1 MVPAPPRG
9 APPTLN
15 EPSGRPPPLLQVTPP
30 SPPFL
35 AALSFGMS
43 LREWRHAGFLFLL
56 LGATRASGS
65 PVTDTRGT
73 LDDYFAMKNIV
84 ETSNACELPGV
95 SIKYGPFLECM
106 WRAVEKGFVDQSK
119 ASFVAEGL
127 KSGFMAGVDV
137 TQLRG
142 HRWFKNYPP
151 ALEARRAVTKANNKR
166 VGAFK
171 TLALGVWSASLGSL
185 VRATFGATAIAPLNA
200 VPKPMEKGEVRPC
213 TDHTRTGFNAA
224 TCLEFLG
231 HSLDT
236 YNEVA
241 HFLKSDYFMHVSDVD
256 AAFPMLPFHWSLW
269 PFLMFRFFASDDTDV
284 MTLYMH
290 VCGDFGTRGM
300 PGVFKIFFSDV
311 VVNMARAENV
321 LTLPMPIYVDDM
333 GLIGHSASVV
343 LAEMAMFQAWA
354 TMVCGVIF
362 KVIKDRQAAQRQLMI
377 GFWWCSSSLTRT
389 LPEAKLLQYVEML
402 SVMAG
407 AKKFSL
413 HDMQVC
419 AGRMQ
424 RAIMTLPAGAACL
437 LYGLYSLMSGLK
449 LGWHARRSNKGVRDD
464 LSWLRKLLTI
474 NLGRGYYSLAN
485 FLWAPDFWSDAS
497 KSARYVGGGY
507 LSACGR
513 FDWFVYGRGASRK
526 PIDFLEGDTFMVGF
540 RRMGR
545 HWRMMMVRCWID
557 NMSFKDCLRK
567 GRSRVERLNVLVK
580 ESFALCLEHQC
591 ILAPEYVPTLVN
603 KGADFL
609 SRQEVQVGDPVAQL
623 SVIAEE
629 MLFWAPGTVPIVG
642 PYAGGT
648 RTLEEQR
655 GVLAAEPVMKA
666 LSKAASVRQ
675 PLSAGA
681 EVFHPSSLFLGKE
694 QTGRVEG
701 DGAGRGLFIGLCFS
715 LLTSVCAVQR
725 SAPLSST
732 VTYAR
737 ASLYN
742 GLDADT
748 TEWVMR
754 AMDNRLSVSSWNT
767 IKSGVKRWRRC
778 ARDHG
783 FSVVIATDDLERGAK
798 IAYWLKDMVVE
809 NVLVWKSIS
818 NYLWGMRQW
827 QQLQGQADPAFGVVG
842 LDLLL
847 ESVKVLTFTIGEPH
861 RQAPADLIGM
871 ILDDTDESS
880 FEDVQFNVLL
890 LVLSYTFSR
899 TECPCPKTY
908 DGFDGSKHWRV
919 RDFDAWTICGIVC
932 LLVRFQAIKQ
942 DSRVERPAGRGDGD
956 WSVIGGIPG
965 SNWCIMKWIMILN
978 RMHGV
983 RQNKDGPMFLNK
995 DRQRPYTYGNFAR
1008 EYDSRQRRVGVEE
1021 SDITHPHGI
1030 RVWAYNKVRDL
1041 LGRGIAAAHGGW
1053 AQPEDKPA
1061 LSTGNTRYDRF
1072 PLSLVVRIA
1081 PCIAGTDLGDFVF
1094 GDVSEELGSS
1104 RIPTGEIRER
1114 AAAKPTRMSRAG
1126 VSVSH
1131 LAIQALGDESGDE
1144 VGDESSEAASDD
1156 EPQARQGLPPD
1167 WSATIRTSNN
1177 GRKYKV
1183 FKGPQGT
1190 RQMYSLPAAWAEH
1203 DRLVGAESDEES
1215 APSLEQ
1221 ESAAG
1226 SSGEPE
1232 TVVASGVAIDEVD
1245 ASVVVPELEFFEI
1258 TLGGCGTQGCTFKHG
1273 HEGLCSS
1280 VAVVPR
1286 RRRVEQHLQEVAA
1299 RSSPSRLG
1307 ESL

>member
-1 MVPAPPRG
+1 MR
-9 APPTLN
+9 
-15 EPSGRPPPLLQVTPP
+15 
-30 SPPFL
+30 
-35 AALSFGMS
+35 
-43 LREWRHAGFLFLL
+43 
-56 LGATRASGS
+56 
-65 PVTDTRGT
+65 D
-73 LDDYFAMKNIV
+73 IV
-84 ETSNACELPGV
+84 ETSNACDLPGV
-95 SIKYGPFLECM
+95 SIKYDPFLSCM
-106 WRAVEKGFVDQSK
+106 WRAVERGFVDRDK

-137 TQLRG
+137 SKLRG
-142 HRWFKNYPP
+142 HRWFHNYPP
-151 ALEARRAVTKANNKR
+151 AIEARRAVTKANNKR

-200 VPKPMEKGEVRPC
+200 VPKPMERDEVRPC

-224 TCLEFLG
+224 TSLEFLG

-241 HFLKSDYFMHVSDVD
+241 RFLKNDYFMHVSDVD

-311 VVNMARAENV
+311 VANMARSENV

-333 GLIGHSASVV
+333 GLIGQFESVV

-354 TMVCGVIF
+354 AMVCGVIF
-362 KVIKDRQAAQRQLMI
+362 KVIKDRKAAQTQLMI
-377 GFWWCSSSLTRT
+377 GFWWCSTSLTRT

-402 SVMAG
+402 SIMAG

-424 RAIMTLPAGAACL
+424 RAILTLPAGAACL
-437 LYGLYSLMSGLK
+437 LYGLYTLMSGLK

-474 NLGRGYYSLAN
+474 NLGRGFYSLAN
-485 FLWAPDFWSDAS
+485 FSWAPDLWTDAS
-497 KSARYVGGGY
+497 KSSRYVGGGY

-513 FDWFVYGRGASRK
+513 LDWFVYGRGASRK
-526 PIDFLEGDTFMVGF
+526 PIDFLEGDTFMTAF
-540 RRMGR
+540 RRMGEF
-545 HWRMMMVRCWID
+545 WRFMMVRCWID
-557 NMSFKDCLRK
+557 NMSFKGCLEK

-580 ESFALCLEHQC
+580 ESFALCLDNQC
-591 ILAPEYVPTLVN
+591 ILAPGYIPTLVN

-609 SRQEVQVGDPVAQL
+609 SRIEVQVGDPVAQV

-629 MLFWAPGTVPIVG
+629 MHFWAPGTVPIVG

-648 RTLEEQR
+648 RTLEDQR
-655 GVLAAEPVMKA
+655 GVLANEPGMKA
-666 LSKAASVRQ
+666 LSKAAKVGQ
-675 PLSAGA
+675 PLSVDA

-701 DGAGRGLFIGLCFS
+701 DGARRVFMVGLLLCV
-715 LLTSVCAVQR
+715 LPSVGAVQR

-732 VTYAR
+732 VPYTR
-737 ASLYN
+737 ASLFN
-742 GLDADT
+742 GLDADA
-748 TEWVMR
+748 TEWVMK
-754 AMDNRLSVSSWNT
+754 AMDNRLSASSWST

-783 FSVVIATDDLERGAK
+783 FSVILSTDDLERGAK
-798 IAYWLKDMVVE
+798 IAYWLKDMVTE

-827 QQLQGQADPAFGVVG
+827 QQLQGQADPAFGVMG

-861 RQAPADLIGM
+861 RQTPSDLVGM
-871 ILDDTDESS
+871 ILDDTDETS
-880 FEDVQFNVLL
+880 FEEVQFNVVLL
-890 LVLSYTFSR
+890 TLSYTFSR

-919 RDFDAWTICGIVC
+919 KDFDACTICGIVC
-932 LLVRFQAIKQ
+932 LLVRFLAIKQ
-942 DSRVERPAGRGDGD
+942 DPRIERPAGRGDGD

-965 SNWCIMKWIMILN
+965 SKWCIMKWVNLLN
-978 RMHGV
+978 RMHGP
-983 RQNKDGPMFLNK
+983 RPDKDGPMFLNK
-995 DRQRPYTYGNFAR
+995 DRKRPYTYGNFTR
-1008 EYDSRQRRVGVEE
+1008 EYDYRQKRVGLGEA
-1021 SDITHPHGI
+1021 DITHPHGI
-1030 RVWAYNKVRDL
+1030 RVWAYNKIREL
-1041 LGRGIAAAHGGW
+1041 LGRAIAAAHGGW
-1053 AQPEDKPA
+1053 AQPEDKQA
-1061 LSTGNTRYDRF
+1061 LSTGNSRYDRF
-1072 PLSLVVRIA
+1072 LLSLVVRIA
-1081 PCIAGTDLGDFVF
+1081 ACIAGTDLGDFVL
-1094 GDVSEELGSS
+1094 GDVSEEPDSS
-1104 RIPTGEIRER
+1104 RVPTGEIRER
-1114 AAAKPTRMSRAG
+1114 AAAKPKRMGRADVR
-1126 VSVSH
+1126 VSQ
-1131 LAIQALGDESGDE
+1131 LAIQALGDQSEGEDGD
-1144 VGDESSEAASDD
+1144 DTSDTSSDD
-1156 EPQARQGLPPD
+1156 GLQTRKGLPPG
-1167 WSATIRTSNN
+1167 WSATVKASAN

-1183 FKGPQGT
+1183 FKGPEGA

-1203 DRLVGAESDEES
+1203 DRLVGAESDTESVPSLGQESGEGSGEES
-1215 APSLEQ
+1215 AP
-1221 ESAAG
+1221 G
-1226 SSGEPE
+1226 M
-1232 TVVASGVAIDEVD
+1232 
-1245 ASVVVPELEFFEI
+1245 ASVEVERPVVTPALEFFEI
-1258 TLGGCGTQGCTFKHG
+1258 TPGRCGTKECTFRHG
-1273 HEGLCSS
+1273 HDGLCSS
-1280 VAVVPR
+1280 VIVLPR
-1286 RRRVEQHLQEVAA
+1286 RRRGHAEQHLEELAA
-1299 RSSPSRLG
+1299 RASPSRLG